1 MGVQDIT
8 EKSLEG
14 LPDVFADIV
23 NVLLFNGRQ
32 VINPNTLSDSTVRS
46 IYKAEGQIFEQ
57 ERDVAKSWKNEV
69 DISIALIGFEN
80 QTRIESNMPIRVI
93 SYDGANYRYQIR
105 RIDEAR
111 KAHHESP
118 KLYPVITLVLYFG
131 MRKWVASPNLIDHLD
146 IPNELKPFVSDYKM
160 NLFQIAYLDDETID
174 KFQSDFRTVARFFAD
189 RRKLR
194 DGEISELTETTQELM
209 HAKEVFEML
218 GSISGIM
225 KLYTRER
232 SRQCAVY

>member
-69 DISIALIGFEN
+69 DINIALIGFEN

-105 RIDEAR
+105 RIDEAK

-160 NLFQIAYLDDETID
+160 NLFQIAYLDDERND
-174 KFQSDFRTVARFFAD
+174 ARANA
-189 RRKLR
+189 RKR
-194 DGEISELTETTQELM
+194 G
-209 HAKEVFEML
+209 V
-218 GSISGIM
+218 
-225 KLYTRER
+225 
-232 SRQCAVY
+232 